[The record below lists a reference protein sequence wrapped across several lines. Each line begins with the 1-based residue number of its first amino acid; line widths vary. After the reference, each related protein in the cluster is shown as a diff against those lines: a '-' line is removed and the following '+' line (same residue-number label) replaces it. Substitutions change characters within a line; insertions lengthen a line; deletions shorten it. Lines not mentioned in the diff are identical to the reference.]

1 MIVPRTTWWATTAR
15 LISVSRGVTPDSP
28 QTEMQVW
35 IVSLVT
41 QVAQLVQIMDRLA
54 TSILVLH
61 VPPLIPLKL
70 RTLRHAFKLA
80 GSVFSKA
87 QTRPAISVR
96 PPARV
101 VVEQQTIALNAIS
114 MGLRPSPLK
123 KHVWPSV
130 QLASSVSTTR
140 VRSAP
145 HRALNVVALSPH
157 VLFVMGLQTQSS
169 LLTALVTPIVLSTT
183 LLYNPTIRALN
194 ATATV
199 IFAAQK
205 IKAIASS
212 ARSRIL
218 ATMEYVWLHVLVGG

>member
-1 MIVPRTTWWATTAR
+1 M
-15 LISVSRGVTPDSP
+15 
-28 QTEMQVW
+28 
-35 IVSLVT
+35 
-41 QVAQLVQIMDRLA
+41 
-54 TSILVLH
+54 
-61 VPPLIPLKL
+61 PPLIPLKL